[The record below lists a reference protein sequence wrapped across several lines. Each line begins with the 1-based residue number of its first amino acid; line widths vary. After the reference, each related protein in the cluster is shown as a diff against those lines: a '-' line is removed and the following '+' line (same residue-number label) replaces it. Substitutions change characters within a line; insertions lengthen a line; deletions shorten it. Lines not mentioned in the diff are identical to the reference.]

1 MILFPKVDGRGR
13 DPKTLRNC
21 LNTVIIS
28 TLRSRITS
36 TEVSILRAVILKSPR
51 TRGSHRTYPT
61 TQAAE
66 SSCRRLP
73 QDISRTTWSIRR
85 NTINGWTESTERGR
99 KRRPTIS
106 NRQQHST
113 KRTLL
118 HISSHSR
125 RPIST
130 SNPLGISNTFRVRQ
144 IPPCLIT
151 SIDRSRLCGLKL
163 TLKMGCLAKIRTR

>member
-1 MILFPKVDGRGR
+1 
-13 DPKTLRNC
+13 LRNC
-21 LNTVIIS
+21 LNTLIIS

-36 TEVSILRAVILKSPR
+36 TEASIPRVVISKSPR
-51 TRGSHRTYPT
+51 TPDSHRTFPT

-73 QDISRTTWSIRR
+73 QDISRTTWSIRS
-85 NTINGWTESTERGR
+85 NTINGWTENIERGR

-130 SNPLGISNTFRVRQ
+130 SNPLGISNTFRLRR
-144 IPPCLIT
+144 IPPCLRT